1 MADEPG
7 GRKVAIL
14 LAPVGS
20 EQVGFTEPK
29 KKAVEEAVSFTSSR
43 PSLWA

>member
-20 EQVGFTEPK
+20 EQVGFTEPE
-29 KKAVEEAVSFTSSR
+29 KAVEEAASFTSSR

>member
-29 KKAVEEAVSFTSSR
+29 EAVSFTSSR